1 MRHRAGIGIT
11 ERTDAIAVIVS
22 EATGA
27 ISVAVDGMLKRRL
40 TPDIFETLL
49 RNKLVPDRE
58 TIKDKFMN
66 KVKKKNG

>member
-1 MRHRAGIGIT
+1 MSHRAGIGIT

-22 EATGA
+22 EETGA